1 MYPITMLVSF
11 CVVFLICVF
20 MPGTTQMPTHVVW
33 VCVFNSEP
41 VAAVGVLST

>member
-1 MYPITMLVSF
+1 MYPIAMPVSF

-20 MPGTTQMPTHVVW
+20 MPGTTEIPMHVVQ
-33 VCVFNSEP
+33 VCVFDSEP